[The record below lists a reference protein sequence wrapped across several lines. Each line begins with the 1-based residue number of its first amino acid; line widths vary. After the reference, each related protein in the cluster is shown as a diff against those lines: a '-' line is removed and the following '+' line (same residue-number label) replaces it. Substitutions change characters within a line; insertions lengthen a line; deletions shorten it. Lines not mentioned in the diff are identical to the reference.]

1 VRSIHARWLVLALV
15 ALALITWVAL
25 RIAAL
30 QRVAFNW
37 DELVLFESI
46 ASSARDG
53 IFRSGGRPGLV
64 QLLLTPLIAGCTD
77 EIATGQ
83 AARLLW
89 VGVTALYLGGVGA
102 LLAEALRG
110 SARRAH
116 DVALGVALLG
126 LLPVFLEWSL
136 QVRTDQLALAG
147 GAWGTAAL
155 LASQRKPGLA
165 LAAGVC
171 LALGWLASQKLAYVA
186 ALAGLLAALRL
197 AEQGFQPQRELLRAA
212 LFGTGASSTWLGFR
226 TALAARFE
234 LVPGHP
240 ARDVLPAPLVSA
252 SLDVFDFY
260 RGTIGFSQYAAI
272 LPTLLPHL
280 VLLVLMLVATLRLL
294 ARGERDARLCA
305 AWLVL
310 ATGLGVGLFHAA
322 AFAYFWMTL
331 GLFPAVALA
340 LAAEPI
346 RRELFAG
353 RPARLH
359 AAAAALWL
367 LLLVP
372 GVRALWT
379 QLDDSQAVQ
388 RDSLEFV
395 HRNFGGDGVG
405 FHPESALFCGRE
417 APLGSWFSYDIYR
430 RFEGPRRDAEIARFY
445 STFRAEPVRFL
456 VESFRLAQFPPELR
470 EFWHANYQPYRA
482 SVFVAGR
489 RLRGARGSSQPF
501 ELIVPGPYRWIPV
514 GAPASLRV
522 GERRLA
528 PGEVADF
535 AAGTHAAFFDEDV
548 PDGVLVLALDEPP
561 RDAPRAFYK
570 SY

>member
-1 VRSIHARWLVLALV
+1 MRSNHARWLVFALV
-15 ALALITWVAL
+15 GAAALAWLVL

-37 DELVLFESI
+37 DELVLFESV
-46 ASSARDG
+46 ARSARDG
-53 IFRSGGRPGLV
+53 ILRSGGRPGLV
-64 QLLLTPLIAGCTD
+64 QLLLTPLLADCHD

-89 VGVTALYLGGVGA
+89 VMVTALYLTGIA
-102 LLAEALRG
+102 AMLAEALRG

-116 DVALGVALLG
+116 DTALGVALLG
-126 LLPVFLEWSL
+126 LVPVFLEWSL

-147 GAWGTAAL
+147 GVWGAAAL
-155 LASQRKPGLA
+155 LASQRRPALA

-171 LALGWLASQKLAYVA
+171 IALGWLASQKLAYVA
-186 ALAGLLAALRL
+186 ALAGLLALLRL
-197 AEQGFQPQRELLRAA
+197 TEGGFQPQRELLRAA
-212 LFGTGASSTWLGFR
+212 LFGTGASSVWLGFR
-226 TALAARFE
+226 TALSARFE
-234 LVPGHP
+234 LTPGHP
-240 ARDVLPAPLVSA
+240 ARDVLPAPLIHA

-260 RGTIGFSQYAAI
+260 RGTIGYSQYAAI
-272 LPTLLPHL
+272 APTLLAHF
-280 VLLVLMLVATLRLL
+280 VLALLMTVATLRLL
-294 ARGERDARLCA
+294 RRGERDARLCA

-310 ATGLGVGLFHAA
+310 ALGVAVGLFHAA

-340 LAAEPI
+340 LAAGPI
-346 RRELFAG
+346 RR
-353 RPARLH
+353 
-359 AAAAALWL
+359 ALLPDAPRRQLVATALLWA

-372 GVRALWT
+372 GARALWR

-395 HRNFGGDGVG
+395 HRNFADRGVG
-405 FHPESALFCGRE
+405 FHPESAVFCGPE
-417 APLGSWFSYDIYR
+417 APLGSWFSYQIYR
-430 RFEGPRRDAEIARFY
+430 HFEGPRRDAEIARFEQ
-445 STFRAEPVRFL
+445 TFRAEPVRFL

-470 EFWHANYQPYRA
+470 AFWSDNYQPYRA
-482 SVFVAGR
+482 SVYVAGR
-489 RLRGARGSSQPF
+489 RLRGARGGSMAF
-501 ELIVPGPYRWIPV
+501 ELIVPGAYRWIPI
-514 GAPASLRV
+514 GAPAPLRV
-522 GERRLA
+522 DDRVLA
-528 PGEVADF
+528 PGEVASF
-535 AAGTHAAFFDEDV
+535 PAGVHAARFDEDV